1 MCIYFIYEIFRL
13 YGSLFIKVYFKQW
26 VIIKSSS
33 FVLRPEQRVNLLTT
47 KKTKVKF
54 VIGCYLNLI

>member
-1 MCIYFIYEIFRL
+1 MCIYFSYEIFSL